1 MPELGRAALFTLL
14 ADGRNYVDI
23 FTEGELPEDPEL
35 CAERALAA
43 AATVEPDAMFSIAV
57 NERAR
62 DLMMGRRMRALGCS
76 DLDYSPMFPRERYMA
91 ASASVSAAAGDRV
104 SERSFSW

>member
-14 ADGRNYVDI
+14 ADGRHYVDI
-23 FTEGELPEDPEL
+23 FTEGELPDDPER

-62 DLMMGRRMRALGCS
+62 DLMMGRRMRALGFS

-91 ASASVSAAAGDRV
+91 GPVPVSSSANEHVN
-104 SERSFSW
+104 ERSLA